1 MKTWPAF
8 HRFVLTSAIGC
19 PLPVVNE
26 KLVEAAREFCQRTHA
41 WQETDEFVA
50 AGGASVFTFE
60 APVRSEAIKVV
71 RATVSGKDLSI
82 YARDELPSN
91 WQSGGA
97 DTKAPALYHFSRF
110 EYLLIPQP
118 AAGEPVA
125 VTVSVQP
132 SISGEG
138 VGDDLFEQHAEH
150 IAAGALY
157 RILKMP
163 HTEWQDLTEA
173 QVARAEFESGVHDA
187 ANRSFMH
194 TSPQWRRVKSWG

>member
-26 KLVEAAREFCQRTHA
+26 KLMEAAREFCLRTHA

-50 AGGASVFTFE
+50 AGGANVFAFD
-60 APVRSEAIKVV
+60 APVRSEVLKVV
-71 RATVSGKDLSI
+71 RATVAGKDLAI
-82 YARDELPSN
+82 YGRDELPSN
-91 WQSGGA
+91 WQFGSA
-97 DTKAPALYHFSRF
+97 DNRAALYHFSRF
-110 EYLLIPQP
+110 EYLLAPQP
-118 AAGEPVA
+118 AAGDA
-125 VTVSVQP
+125 VSITFSVQP
-132 SISGEG
+132 TISGEG

-163 HTEWQDLTEA
+163 RTEWQDLAEA
-173 QVARAEFESGVHDA
+173 QVARAEFEAGVHEA
-187 ANRSFMH
+187 ANRDFMH